1 MKRREFIT
9 LLGAAAATWPLAAR
23 AQQRAMP
30 AIGFLSVSAPDAFNA
45 APFHQGL
52 NEAGYVEGR
61 NLAIEY
67 RWARTQFDRLPALAA
82 DLVSR
87 QVVAIATVALPAGLA
102 AKAATA
108 TIPVVFVV
116 GEDPLRV
123 DLVKSLNRPEG
134 NVTGVSNFENL
145 LVAKRLEL
153 ISETVPKAAVIAFL
167 VNANNPNAGP
177 DTKDVTTAAAALGRE
192 LRVFTAGSESDIEAA
207 FAAIAQQQIRALFVN
222 IDPFLN
228 SRRDQIAALAA
239 RHGVP
244 AIYPFREHVT
254 AGGLM
259 SYGASRPDALRQA
272 GNYIGQILKGAK
284 PADLPVLQPTKF
296 EFALNLKAATALRL
310 EIPSK
315 VLALA
320 SEVIE

>member
-1 MKRREFIT
+1 MPF
-9 LLGAAAATWPLAAR
+9 AAT

-30 AIGFLSVSAPDAFNA
+30 VIGFLSGAAPDAFNV

-61 NLAIEY
+61 NLAIDY
-67 RWARTQFDRLPALAA
+67 RWARAQFDRLPALAA
-82 DLVSR
+82 DLVGR
-87 QVVAIATVALPAGLA
+87 QVTAIATVTLPAGLA
-102 AKAATA
+102 AKGATA

-123 DLVKSLNRPEG
+123 DLVKSLNRPER

-153 ISETVPKAAVIAFL
+153 ISETVPKAAVLGFL
-167 VNANNPNAGP
+167 VNPNNPNAVP
-177 DTKDVTTAAAALGRE
+177 DTKDVQAAAAALGRE
-192 LRVFTAGSESDIEAA
+192 LRVLTAGSESDIDAA

-228 SRRDQIAALAA
+228 SRRDQIVALAE

-259 SYGASRPDALRQA
+259 SYGASRSDALRQA

-284 PADLPVLQPTKF
+284 PTDLPVLQPTKF
-296 EFALNLKAATALRL
+296 EFAINLKAARALSL
-310 EIPSK
+310 EIPPK